1 MISFYIFEAN
11 FILLNVKG
19 VWGRITL
26 NSHVNSIFLEEIYS
40 RPKVSNKLHETFVVT
55 WHLLISLFLLFK
67 CMCCIFSF
75 TLKSNMMDVPCESA
89 LLTVITVISFISH
102 MKNSLHWSPHQR
114 CITVKLHGS
123 RRALVHYII
132 SASRLHKEDIFPEF
146 ILTGSVSF

>member
-1 MISFYIFEAN
+1 MISFYIFEPN

-19 VWGRITL
+19 VWGRISL
-26 NSHVNSIFLEEIYS
+26 NSHVNSLFLEEIYS
-40 RPKVSNKLHETFVVT
+40 RPKGSNKLPTFVVT
-55 WHLLISLFLLFK
+55 WHLLISLFYCLNVCVVF
-67 CMCCIFSF
+67 FSF

-89 LLTVITVISFISH
+89 ILTVVTVISFISR
-102 MKNSLHWSPHQR
+102 MKNSLHWRPHQR

-132 SASRLHKEDIFPEF
+132 TASRFHIEDIFPEF